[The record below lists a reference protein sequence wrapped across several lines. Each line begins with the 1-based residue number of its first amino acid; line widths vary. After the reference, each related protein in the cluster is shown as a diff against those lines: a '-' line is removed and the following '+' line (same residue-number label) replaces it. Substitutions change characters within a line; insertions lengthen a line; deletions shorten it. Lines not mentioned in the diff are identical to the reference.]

1 MKSRDENKELNFIEE
16 AARQLAG
23 YDDASLLKEM
33 EWAEREWELRKQT
46 HPKEAEAEMQSAD
59 QSFRLLMERI
69 QREAREG
76 DAFQEDEEVRPKKIT
91 NPTDEKAAKEP
102 EKTPNAAEETGD
114 GSTGNLPGIMR
125 DTRRITDDEGNASC
139 VAKGEGSTA
148 AMADG
153 EGDIRCG
160 ADDESRVAVQNNR
173 GLDPCGPDHDPC
185 TGVNCVSGKDEEIVR
200 DTAEARADIGSQED
214 GMEAYTSI
222 ESDGISDI
230 QSIEYMENGTEVL
243 ADNMGDITGDIGKD
257 VSQGIHIPD
266 ITSISSGN
274 PSVMT
279 YGVPIENTVADQ
291 SSSGNH
297 RSMTQSEM
305 AFRKPIPIRKKTMR
319 RVAILTAAAMIL
331 GVGGMASVAR
341 QGYRVAEYP
350 EQYEKKREYVVRSNV
365 TAHFPESK
373 IEDAYRQIAD
383 TCNIKVVALDH
394 VPEKMIFDDFIL
406 SETVGIIKLC
416 YNDKRIYLEEKIR
429 DEKNTMSILTMDRK
443 AENIINNEWLGEELY
458 LKVNTLES
466 GSVEYSVQFNKDSA
480 TYYLSG
486 MMDKDEFI
494 EIVENLYFWN

>member
-1 MKSRDENKELNFIEE
+1 MKNRDENMEFNFIEE

-46 HPKEAEAEMQSAD
+46 YPKEAEAEMQSAD

-102 EKTPNAAEETGD
+102 EKTPNAAEETGN

-139 VAKGEGSTA
+139 VAKREGSTA

-173 GLDPCGPDHDPC
+173 GLDPCWPDHDPC

-230 QSIEYMENGTEVL
+230 QSTEYMENGTEVL
-243 ADNMGDITGDIGKD
+243 ADDMGNIMGDIGKD

-350 EQYEKKREYVVRSNV
+350 EQYGTERRHVIRSNV
-365 TAHFPESK
+365 VVSFPESK
-373 IEDAYRQIAD
+373 IEEAYGQIRD
-383 TCNIKVVALDH
+383 TCGIKVVALDH
-394 VPEKMIFDDFIL
+394 LPENMGFDSFIL
-406 SETVGIIKLC
+406 TDKIGIIKLH
-416 YNDKRIYLEEKIR
+416 YKDKRIYLEEKALDER
-429 DEKNTMSILTMDRK
+429 DTCSVLVMDRK
-443 AENIINNEWLGEELY
+443 SENIIRNDWLDEELY
-458 LKVNTLES
+458 LEENVLES
-466 GSVEYSVQFNKDSA
+466 GGIEYSVQFDTNSA
-480 TYYLSG
+480 SYYLSG
-486 MMDKDEFI
+486 IMEKDEFI
-494 EIVENLYFWN
+494 EVAETLYFWD